1 MESQAMP
8 KGYIY
13 ADFRVTDP
21 ERWRAY
27 VALTQE
33 SLVGTGARYVV
44 RGGDGEALEGDLE
57 GRGVAI
63 LEFESR
69 DAARAWYD
77 SPRYQAAKAARLGAG
92 DVTVLLLSGPEG

>member
-1 MESQAMP
+1 MP

-13 ADFRVTDP
+13 SDFLVTDP

-33 SLVGTGARYVV
+33 SLAGSGARYVV
-44 RGGDGEALEGDLE
+44 RGGGAEALEGDLE

-69 DAARAWYD
+69 EDARAWYD
-77 SPRYQAAKAARLGAG
+77 SQAYQAAKAARIGAG
-92 DVTVLLLSGPEG
+92 HITVLLLSGPDP